1 MDDYGEKLKDWI
13 FGKGTAV
20 VEAGFLY
27 YGFDFGKWHRSRDRK
42 DTNYSPYGSYM
53 MNKKWTLEEE
63 FNNHMMRFQQ
73 VKMQSFYFIKLH
85 FHIPGWI
92 DSHCS

>member
-27 YGFDFGKWHRSRDRK
+27 YGLDFGKWHRSRERK

-63 FNNHMMRFQQ
+63 FNHHILRVQQ
-73 VKMQSFYFIKLH
+73 VTVSSCYFSKIYFDIL
-85 FHIPGWI
+85 GWI
-92 DSHCS
+92 DNH